1 MSKGSRNKIILWTLS
16 IVLLIGA
23 IGAWVVYDK
32 IYGNNVD
39 LKGKKQEIVYV
50 PRTASF
56 ETLVDTL
63 ETRGILKNSES
74 FRMVAKRKG
83 IDKKFKTGRYRI
95 TPGMSNND
103 LCNMFRSG
111 NQYPL
116 TITYNNIRTRD
127 ELAEKVGSKMEIGPE
142 KLKDALNDEKL
153 LKKYDLN
160 KDNITVIFIPNTYE
174 VYWNIKAEEFIER
187 MHQEYEKFWTTE
199 RKKKAEAA
207 GLKPV
212 EVSILASIVQAETNK
227 WDEMS
232 RVAGV
237 YINRLH
243 KGMLLQA
250 DPTVVFAMGDFTIKR
265 VLKRHLEF
273 DSPYNTYKYPGLPPG
288 PINLPNPK
296 TIDKVL
302 DYEKHSYIYF
312 CAKEDFSGYHNF
324 AVTASEHSQNA
335 QRYQQALN
343 VWMKKQKANDKK

>member
-1 MSKGSRNKIILWTLS
+1 MSKGRRKKIILWTLC
-16 IVLLIGA
+16 ILIMAGA
-23 IGAWVVYDK
+23 TGAWIIYDK
-32 IYGNNVD
+32 IYGNNVN
-39 LKGKKQEIVYV
+39 LGGKKQEIIYI
-50 PRTASF
+50 PHDAGF
-56 ETLVDTL
+56 KTLVDTL
-63 ETRGILKNSES
+63 ESKNILKNTGS

-83 IDKKFKTGRYRI
+83 LDQKIKPGRYRI
-95 TPGMSNND
+95 TQGMSNND

-116 TITYNNIRTRD
+116 SITFNNIRTRD
-127 ELAEKVGSKMEIGPE
+127 ELAEKVGGKLEIGTE
-142 KLKDALNDEKL
+142 KLKEVLNNEEF
-153 LKKYDLN
+153 LKKYGLN

-174 VYWNIKAEEFIER
+174 IYWNISAEEFVDR
-187 MHQEYEKFWTTE
+187 MYKEYQKFWTNE
-199 RKKKAEAA
+199 RTKKAEAA
-207 GLKPV
+207 GLTPV
-212 EVSILASIVQAETNK
+212 EVSVLASIVQAETNK
-227 WDEMS
+227 WDEMP

-243 KGMLLQA
+243 RGMLLQA
-250 DPTVVFAMGDFTIKR
+250 DPTVVFAIGDFTIKR

-324 AVTASEHSQNA
+324 AVTASEHSRNA

-343 VWMKKQKANDKK
+343 IWMKKQKGKDKN